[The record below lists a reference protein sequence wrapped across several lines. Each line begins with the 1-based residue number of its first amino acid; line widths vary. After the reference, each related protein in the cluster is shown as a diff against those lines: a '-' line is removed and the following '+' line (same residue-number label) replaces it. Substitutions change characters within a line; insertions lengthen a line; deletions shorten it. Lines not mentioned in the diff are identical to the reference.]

1 MNPVAAVLCR
11 LAKVAVWLG
20 LFMGAGLSGSAW
32 AQTFKMPCEV
42 EGTIPSLNDRKLDAA
57 KVVVE
62 IQSLG
67 KNVFLKING
76 PKLYQVQVTS
86 LTTEEFDGKNLTTA
100 KEMGAYKKHRKTG
113 LESEIRLEREPIM
126 LHAFHDVSYHGKI
139 TRVHVDGP
147 CTYTP

>member
-1 MNPVAAVLCR
+1 MNSVIALIRGCGKASLWASIC
-11 LAKVAVWLG
+11 L
-20 LFMGAGLSGSAW
+20 GAGLCGSAW

-42 EGTIPSLNDRKLDAA
+42 EGTIPSLDDRKLDAA

-113 LESEIRLEREPIM
+113 LESEVRLQREPIM
-126 LHAFHDVSYHGKI
+126 LHAFHDVSYNGKI

-147 CTYTP
+147 CTYSP